1 MEGTWYRR
9 RVVVMA
15 LVLKAGRIAR
25 RCCSTKL
32 LSRDHEFILL
42 EDPGTQGHGL
52 PLAITLLPYQT
63 DNSTLIFPVVNPS
76 LDKSRFAIMLELS
89 RHAQRVTNEP
99 SALFTYGQG
108 LDQGRR
114 SPDKI
119 AGTPSESID
128 RQSGF
133 RDLWIE
139 DAEDSPASAE
149 TRQMGPLRF
158 SASEYG
164 EEELDEITV
173 GSVRVDQI
181 EERRYDR

>member
-9 RVVVMA
+9 RVVAMA

-25 RCCSTKL
+25 RYCSTTFP
-32 LSRDHEFILL
+32 SRDHEFILL

-63 DNSTLIFPVVNPS
+63 DNSTRIFPVVGPS

-89 RHAQRVTNEP
+89 HHAQRVTNEP

-108 LDQGRR
+108 LDQGR
-114 SPDKI
+114 
-119 AGTPSESID
+119 
-128 RQSGF
+128 Q
-133 RDLWIE
+133 

-149 TRQMGPLRF
+149 TRQMGSLRF

-164 EEELDEITV
+164 EEELDEINCGISQC
-173 GSVRVDQI
+173 GSNRGASI
-181 EERRYDR
+181 